1 LLQVLFLQEGKHMSD
16 IPASRLRADRR
27 RVKAV
32 FDCYRLL
39 QVADVALR
47 CGEAR
52 AAKVAVGEALIA
64 LNTYRV
70 PTDL

>member
-1 LLQVLFLQEGKHMSD
+1 MST
-16 IPASRLRADRR
+16 IPASRLRADRQ

-52 AAKVAVGEALIA
+52 AARVAVAEALIA
-64 LNTYRV
+64 LNRFPV